1 MNKIAKQLMT
11 IASDIIIAE
20 ELIKIAQQLEQFT
33 GAEANLYRKDLK
45 KSLEESKKNVLNKY
59 NTK

>member
-45 KSLEESKKNVLNKY
+45 KSL
-59 NTK
+59 